1 LINTPKLKFSEVTGQ
16 EKIIERLRQAVT
28 SQRVSH
34 ALMLAGPEGNGKLA
48 LALAFA
54 QFVSCEKRSGDDSCG
69 ICPSCSKYEKLIH
82 PDLHFVYPV
91 FKKSKTTDPVSEH
104 FLPEWRT
111 MVHKTPWFSLSQW
124 LSHIGVENEQGLI
137 YASEAAEIIKKMNL
151 KSYESDYKIMIIW
164 LPEKMHNVT
173 ANKLLKMIEE
183 PPEKTIFLLVS
194 EEPDLILPTI
204 MSRCQFIRVPAIE
217 REALSRALSAKYD
230 LPAMKADAIARSSRG
245 NFVKAMNLVEQDE
258 ERVKNLS
265 RFIALMRLAYKRDV
279 VALSDWVEE
288 VAGAGREAQKR
299 FLNFSLLQIR
309 ENLVMNITEAM
320 PDVLNMAPDEAEFA
334 AKFSNFI
341 TPANAPDIAG
351 ELTAPHYH
359 ISSNGNARIIL
370 FDLALKLVRL
380 LRTV

>member
-1 LINTPKLKFSEVTGQ
+1 
-16 EKIIERLRQAVT
+16 
-28 SQRVSH
+28 
-34 ALMLAGPEGNGKLA
+34 MLAGPEGNGKLA

-54 QFVSCEKRSGDDSCG
+54 QYVSCENRTNTDSCG
-69 ICPSCSKYEKLIH
+69 NCPSCSKYEKLIH
-82 PDLHFVYPV
+82 PDLHFVFPV

-111 MVHKTPWFSLSQW
+111 MVRKTPWFSLSQW

-137 YASEAAEIIKKMNL
+137 YASEAAEIIKKLNL

-173 ANKLLKMIEE
+173 ANKLLKLIEE

-204 MSRCQFIRVPAIE
+204 MSRCQFIRVPSIE
-217 REALSRALSAKYD
+217 RKALSAAISAKYD
-230 LPAMKADAIARSSRG
+230 LPSLKADAIAKSSRG

-265 RFIALMRLAYKRDV
+265 RFIELMRMAYKRDV
-279 VALSDWVEE
+279 LALSEWVEE
-288 VAGAGREAQKR
+288 IAGAGREAQKK

-309 ENLVMNITEAM
+309 ENLVMNITASE
-320 PDVLNMAPDEAEFA
+320 PEVLNMAPDEADFA
-334 AKFSNFI
+334 TKFNRFI
-341 TPANAPDIAG
+341 TPSNAPHIAD
-351 ELTAPHYH
+351 EFNTAHQH
-359 ISSNGNARIIL
+359 ISSNGNARIIF
-370 FDLALKLVRL
+370 FDMALKLVKLIR
-380 LRTV
+380 VA